1 MKRKLLICFLLSAF
15 CSSAASAQ
23 SDSTVRIFK
32 TGMAVYAELGMLP
45 NNKTLRDQL
54 ARLQVKPFTSFMGNL
69 VLARRTESER
79 WFSEARIIIMNSTN
93 YTSDRD
99 TRKAYLNGLG
109 IGTDGGPKLVNT
121 ARWNVTVPLGADF
134 MLYRLNIKNNASVSA
149 QQLLN
154 NPSAYQAVKLYT
166 ANIASATS
174 SPIDLTTG
182 TVGDPIPTG
191 PGCEGI
197 DSTPDGKQV
206 WTTNNQGATVSVI
219 DTATNRVVATLAC
232 PGFPIR
238 VKITPDGKRALV
250 SCPMTNDLAVFDVAK
265 LRDVSTYEDPHH
277 YAEGIS
283 HVIVIGTPVLRD
295 GKMTDALPGRVLRR

>member
-15 CSSAASAQ
+15 CISAASAQ

-79 WFSEARIIIMNSTN
+79 WFSEARIIVMNSTN

-99 TRKAYLNGLG
+99 TRKAYLNGFG

-121 ARWNVTVPLGADF
+121 ARWNVTIPLGADF
-134 MLYRLNIKNNASVSA
+134 MLYRLNIKSNASVSA

-166 ANIASATS
+166 ANINLHGGIGVDYKMNFLPKIHEKVYLSGKLTYHQ
-174 SPIDLTTG
+174 PILGRRKWKGDNVTVDDLSRLK
-182 TVGDPIPTG
+182 V
-191 PGCEGI
+191 
-197 DSTPDGKQV
+197 
-206 WTTNNQGATVSVI
+206 NQLYVQ
-219 DTATNRVVATLAC
+219 L
-232 PGFPIR
+232 GF
-238 VKITPDGKRALV
+238 
-250 SCPMTNDLAVFDVAK
+250 VFFP
-265 LRDVSTYEDPHH
+265 RPHMKKWGGMH
-277 YAEGIS
+277 
-283 HVIVIGTPVLRD
+283 
-295 GKMTDALPGRVLRR
+295 